1 VAYLKETRYIMNI
14 GEKTSWK
21 VVTRKT
27 KNYMEEGRI
36 ILKWILGEVGYDYE
50 NWIKLAQEH
59 VKW

>member
-1 VAYLKETRYIMNI
+1 MNI